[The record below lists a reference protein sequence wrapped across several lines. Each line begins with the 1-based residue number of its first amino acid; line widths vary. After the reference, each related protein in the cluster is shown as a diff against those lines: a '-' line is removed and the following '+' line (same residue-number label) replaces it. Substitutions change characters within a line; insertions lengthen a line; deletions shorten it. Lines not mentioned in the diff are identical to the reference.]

1 MQHVPLSG
9 HCSWNPNYFG
19 TMDHGL
25 LEAMLREKI
34 SAEVHIYNMTS
45 IPKDFAHEWQGL
57 CTRTARTLRTNGAD
71 KKVFRRG
78 SSAGSDCASWRI
90 VARFRARWWSATP
103 LFPVRS

>member
-45 IPKDFAHEWQGL
+45 IPKDFANER
-57 CTRTARTLRTNGAD
+57 C
-71 KKVFRRG
+71 
-78 SSAGSDCASWRI
+78 
-90 VARFRARWWSATP
+90 
-103 LFPVRS
+103 